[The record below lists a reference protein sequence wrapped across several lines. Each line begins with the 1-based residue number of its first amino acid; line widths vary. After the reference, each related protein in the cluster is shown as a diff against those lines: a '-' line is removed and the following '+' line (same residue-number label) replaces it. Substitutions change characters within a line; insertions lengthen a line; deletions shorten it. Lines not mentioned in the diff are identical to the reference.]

1 MYKNTYLIKNNNGDN
16 MIFVY
21 IENYS
26 FLSKMIYYL
35 KSAGVKYTTDL
46 NSSYS
51 SILIAEVN
59 SKTIKLIEEN
69 YDKQIIFVTHLEEN
83 KILRC
88 FSSNNKRSMEVRNK
102 YINFLNKCNK
112 LIVSVPYFRNILIEY
127 CNNIDVIPHIM
138 VNFNQGFKNINE
150 IYSLNRRKK
159 KVIIIDLY
167 YDNVEYIYNLVNKYP
182 KLEYIYIGYK
192 PDYLL
197 SKKKL
202 ELLHK
207 LPINIIYIPY
217 IDLFVLQD
225 LLKVSNVVID
235 FDSYRLGIEYMYLVN
250 AMRKYYLL
258 FDNVLYRNLLV
269 PSRNCYYFNNIEEFI
284 FRFDKII
291 NGRVMNLS
299 DNNFELMKSFTFQEV
314 IKKYSESLK

>member
-35 KSAGVKYTTDL
+35 KSAGIKYTTDL

-69 YDKQIIFVTHLEEN
+69 YDKQIIFVTHLEEK
-83 KILRC
+83 KILRS
-88 FSSNNKRSMEVRNK
+88 FSSNNKHSIEVRYK
-102 YINFLNKCNK
+102 YIKFLKKCNK
-112 LIVSVPYFRNILIEY
+112 LIVSIPYFKNILCGY
-127 CNNIDVIPHIM
+127 CNNIDVIPHVM
-138 VNFNQGFKNINE
+138 VKFNQGFKNIIE
-150 IYSLNRRKK
+150 IYSLSKRKK

-167 YDNVEYIYNLVNKYP
+167 YDNVEYVYNLVNKYS

-207 LPINIIYIPY
+207 LPPNIVYIPY

-225 LLKVSNVVID
+225 LLKVSNIVID
-235 FDSYRLGIEYMYLVN
+235 FDSYSIGIEYMYLIN
-250 AMRKYYLL
+250 TMRKYYLL
-258 FDNVLYRNLLV
+258 FDNVLYKNLLV
-269 PSRNCYYFNNIEEFI
+269 PSRNCYCFNSLEEFI
-284 FRFDKII
+284 SRFDKII
-291 NGRVMNLS
+291 NGRVMNLA
-299 DNNFELMKSFTFQEV
+299 DNNFELMKSFTFEEV
-314 IKKYSESLK
+314 IKKYRESLK